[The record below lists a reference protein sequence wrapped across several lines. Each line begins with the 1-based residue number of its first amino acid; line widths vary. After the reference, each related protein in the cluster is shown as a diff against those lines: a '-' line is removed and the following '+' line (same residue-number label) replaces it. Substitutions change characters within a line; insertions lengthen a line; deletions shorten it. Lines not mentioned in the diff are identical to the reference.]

1 MNPPLEKFGLLQKSN
16 RVTFPLTW
24 TRRIGEACDTAQ
36 NSLFAKQPVPP
47 VTLIVRFD
55 TERQKLSSAVQLPLM
70 HWLTRVDRAVDDDT
84 AGIAARGPRRWC
96 NSRP

>member
-70 HWLTRVDRAVDDDT
+70 HWLTES
-84 AGIAARGPRRWC
+84 IAPLMTTPPGFSPR
-96 NSRP
+96 PATLV